1 MNTSLYRPLGHIV
14 GALIWLFGGVQVEGL
29 ENVPRSG
36 AAIMVGNHHSLT
48 DPPIAAWA
56 TFFRIGRVVHVM
68 GKAEIANWPVLGF
81 VAKRAGG
88 VFVRRGE
95 GDRAAQR
102 LSLELLAAGEPLL
115 IFPEGTRSHE
125 RVLREGKA
133 GAALLAMR
141 SGAPLIPVGI
151 IGSQELLVWNFL
163 FRRRPRVTLKVG
175 APVRV
180 PHRPDGR
187 LDRDELA
194 AATEAMMRA
203 IAALLPAD
211 SRGRY
216 G

>member
-1 MNTSLYRPLGHIV
+1 VNTSLYQPLGHVI
-14 GALIWLFGGVQVEGL
+14 GALIRLFGGVKVEGM
-29 ENVPRSG
+29 ENVPRAG

-48 DPPIAAWA
+48 DPPIAGWA
-56 TFFRIGRVVHVM
+56 TFFRIGRVVHIM
-68 GKAEIANWPVLGF
+68 GKAEIANWPVIGF
-81 VAKRAGG
+81 FAKRAGG

-125 RVLREGKA
+125 RVLREGRP

-141 SGAPLIPVGI
+141 SGAPLLPIGI

-163 FRRRPRVTLKVG
+163 FRRRPRVLLRVG
-175 APVRV
+175 APVHV
-180 PHRPDGR
+180 PFRPEGR

-194 AATEAMMRA
+194 AATETMMRA